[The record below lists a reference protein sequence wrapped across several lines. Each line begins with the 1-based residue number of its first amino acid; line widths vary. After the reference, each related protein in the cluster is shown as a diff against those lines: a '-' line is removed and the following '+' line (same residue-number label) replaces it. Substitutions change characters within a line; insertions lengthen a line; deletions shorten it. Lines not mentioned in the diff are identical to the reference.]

1 MPPISFMLW
10 RRLDVPGHDACRL
23 EPRADG
29 WRLEGTAV
37 FRHENGPANIAYAI
51 RCDGHWHSVSGRIA
65 GFIGERVIDYIV
77 AREDRV
83 WRLNGTALSGLG
95 HLSDLDLG
103 FTPATNI
110 QQLRRVAIAE
120 NETVQLPVAWLDV
133 DAGTLTEL
141 PQVYERRGPATFWYQ
156 APSFGYEGLLEL
168 ASNGFIRSYPN
179 LWEGERSL

>member
-1 MPPISFMLW
+1 MPAISVMLW

-23 EPRADG
+23 EPKADG

-37 FRHENGPANIAYAI
+37 FRHENGPANISYAI
-51 RCDGHWHSVSGRIA
+51 HCDGHWHSVSGRIA
-65 GFIGERVIDYIV
+65 GFVGERAIDYIV
-77 AREDRV
+77 ARENGV

-95 HLSDLDLG
+95 HLLDLDLG

-141 PQVYERRGPATFWYQ
+141 PQVYERRGPAAFWYQ

-168 ASNGFIRSYPN
+168 APNGFIRNYPK
-179 LWEGERSL
+179 LWEAERSL

>member
-1 MPPISFMLW
+1 MFPVMMPVVLSQGPMDGDWKAQQSFATRTDRRISPMPSGVTAIGIAC
-10 RRLDVPGHDACRL
+10 LD
-23 EPRADG
+23 
-29 WRLEGTAV
+29 
-37 FRHENGPANIAYAI
+37 
-51 RCDGHWHSVSGRIA
+51 RIA

-77 AREDRV
+77 VREDRV

-95 HLSDLDLG
+95 HLLDLDLG

-141 PQVYERRGPATFWYQ
+141 PQVYERRGPAAFWYQ

-168 ASNGFIRSYPN
+168 APNGFIRSYPN
-179 LWEGERSL
+179 LWEAERSL